1 VHQDTSL
8 RTDGDDALGSEV
20 AREQAVLDRALA
32 RLQVLRAEALQR
44 QAESVRPTGAS
55 PQAVYER
62 DVTAQAAANR
72 RAELDLAGEGLVFGR
87 LDLSDGVV
95 HHVGRRGLRT
105 DEQEPIVVD
114 WRAPAA
120 APFYRA
126 TAADPQGVVRR
137 RTISTRREQVVG
149 VDDELL
155 DAEAADGLEGSVVV
169 GDGAFLAAVSRER
182 TGQMRDIVATI
193 QREQDEAVRAPD
205 DGALVVT
212 GGPGTGKTAVAL
224 HRVAY
229 LMYARREWYSRR
241 GVLVVGPSPVFVDYI
256 GAVLPA
262 LGETSVRLASLA
274 DLPELPRGVEAVGW
288 DPPAAVAVK
297 GSARMVEVLRAVVR
311 SRSGARRLRDLEL
324 LHWGVVVTVRG
335 GEVARRRSQVHR
347 ASRSHNGGRA
357 AFSAALVELCWRAWQ
372 RRPEAGRIE
381 EDDREDFAS
390 WLRGDPAFRRA
401 LDEAWPVLHPWALLS
416 ELRSGRVPLDDLAR
430 GVLTPEELAALS
442 AAWTSGD
449 APLTAADAALHDEL
463 VELVGAPP
471 VEVEPEDD
479 GWDELSELDELARSS
494 EVTTHFDRTS
504 RNRRN
509 LAEERDYR
517 TFAHVV
523 VDEAQDVH
531 ADAVADARAAGA
543 RRDLDVVG
551 DWVQSAWPGRP
562 GGPRRPRGRARH
574 EPPAHRRAHHQL
586 PHQHRDRRAGSATAG
601 PHRPRPAAARRRAQ
615 HRRRARLVA
624 GVDVLEELPARSS
637 GSSPRSAARSAS
649 SRRTAWSSRC
659 GTCCR
664 RTRGCRSSTRGR
676 SRASSTTAASSPT
689 RTRSWPRPGTRS
701 PACAAST
708 WHSPGRRNG
717 SWSCPGSRSRR
728 CCDLHRTAP
737 ERSRPGW
744 SISRSRRRRWRR
756 APGSTRGRSP
766 T

>member
-1 VHQDTSL
+1 MTAE
-8 RTDGDDALGSEV
+8 TAAEEGAAGNALALEV
-20 AREQAVLDRALA
+20 EREQLVLDRALA
-32 RLQVLRAEALQR
+32 RLDVLRAEAVQR
-44 QAESVRPTGAS
+44 ESESVRPTGGS

-87 LDLSDGVV
+87 LDLGDGAV

-105 DEQEPIVVD
+105 DQQEPIVVD

-120 APFYRA
+120 AAFYRA

-137 RTISTRREQVVG
+137 RTISTRRDTVIG

-155 DAEAADGLEGSVVV
+155 DAAASDQLEGTVVV

-274 DLPELPRGVEAVGW
+274 DLPELPRGVEALGW
-288 DPPAAVAVK
+288 DAPAAVAVK
-297 GSARMVEVLRAVVR
+297 GSARMVDVLRALVR
-311 SRSGARRLRDLEL
+311 SRAGARRLRDLEL
-324 LHWGVVVTVRG
+324 LHWGVSVTVRG
-335 GEVARRRSQVHR
+335 GEIARRRSQVHR
-347 ASRSHNGGRA
+347 SSRSHNGGRA

-381 EDDREDFAS
+381 EDDRDDFAS

-401 LDEAWPVLHPWALLS
+401 LDEAWPVLQPWALLTS
-416 ELRSGRVPLDDLAR
+416 LRSGQVPLADLAR
-430 GVLTPEELAALS
+430 GVLRDDEVTALS
-442 AAWTSGD
+442 AAWTAD
-449 APLTAADAALHDEL
+449 APLTAADAALYDEL
-463 VELVGAPP
+463 LELVGPPP

-479 GWDELSELDELARSS
+479 GWDELSELDERARES
-494 EVTTHFDRTS
+494 EVTTHFDRTA

-523 VDEAQDVH
+523 VDEAQDVTPMQW
-531 ADAVADARAAGA
+531 RMLA
-543 RRDLDVVG
+543 RRARGATWTVVG
-551 DWVQSAWPGRP
+551 DWVQSAWPDVQEVRDALSAVLGKNRLRTVELTTNYRTSTEIAALAARLLSRIDP
-562 GGPRRPRGRARH
+562 GLQPPAAVRSTGVDPLLVEGDVLAEVPGAVERLLGQVGGTVGVVAPHGLVEQVRDLLPAHPRLSVVDPWQVKGLEYDGCLVADPHGLVAEARH
-574 EPPAHRRAHHQL
+574 PVAGLRSLYVALTRATQ
-586 PHQHRDRRAGSATAG
+586 
-601 PHRPRPAAARRRAQ
+601 
-615 HRRRARLVA
+615 RLVVVS
-624 GVDVLEELPARSS
+624 GEPLETL
-637 GSSPRSAARSAS
+637 
-649 SRRTAWSSRC
+649 
-659 GTCCR
+659 
-664 RTRGCRSSTRGR
+664 
-676 SRASSTTAASSPT
+676 
-689 RTRSWPRPGTRS
+689 
-701 PACAAST
+701 
-708 WHSPGRRNG
+708 
-717 SWSCPGSRSRR
+717 
-728 CCDLHRTAP
+728 L
-737 ERSRPGW
+737 
-744 SISRSRRRRWRR
+744 
-756 APGSTRGRSP
+756 
-766 T
+766 

>member
-1 VHQDTSL
+1 VVHPETSL
-8 RTDGDDALGSEV
+8 LPDGADDALTSEV

-32 RLQVLRAEALQR
+32 RLDVLRAEAQR
-44 QAESVRPTGAS
+44 WQAESVRPAGGS

-87 LDLSDGVV
+87 LDLSDGAV

-105 DEQEPIVVD
+105 ADQEPIVVD

-137 RTISTRREQVVG
+137 RTISTRRDQVVG

-182 TGQMRDIVATI
+182 TGHMRDIVATI

-274 DLPELPRGVEAVGW
+274 DLPDLPRGVEALGW
-288 DPPAAVAVK
+288 DAPAAVAVK
-297 GSARMVEVLRAVVR
+297 GSARMVDVLKALVR
-311 SRSGARRLRDLEL
+311 SRAGARRLRDLEL
-324 LHWGVVVTVRG
+324 LHWGVSVTVRG
-335 GEVARRRSQVHR
+335 GEIARRRSQVHR
-347 ASRSHNGGRA
+347 SARSHNGGRA

-381 EDDREDFAS
+381 EDDRDDFAS
-390 WLRGDPAFRRA
+390 WLRGDPAFRGA
-401 LDEAWPVLHPWALLS
+401 LDEAWPVLQPWALLTS
-416 ELRSGRVPLDDLAR
+416 LRSGQAPLADLAR
-430 GVLTPEELAALS
+430 GVLRDDEVAALS
-442 AAWTSGD
+442 AAWTPD

-463 VELVGAPP
+463 VELVGPPP

-479 GWDELSELDELARSS
+479 GWDELSELDELARES

-523 VDEAQDVH
+523 VDEAQDVTPMQW
-531 ADAVADARAAGA
+531 RMLA
-543 RRDLDVVG
+543 RRARGATWTVVG
-551 DWVQSAWPGRP
+551 DWVQSAWPDVQEVRDALAAVLGKNRLRTVELTTNYRTSTEIAALAARLLSHIDP
-562 GGPRRPRGRARH
+562 DLQPPAAVRSTGVDPLLVEGDVLAEVPAAVERLLAQVGGTVGVVAPHGLVERVRDTLPANPRLTVVDPWQVKGLEYDGCLVADPHGLVAEARH
-574 EPPAHRRAHHQL
+574 PVAGLRSLYVALTRATQ
-586 PHQHRDRRAGSATAG
+586 
-601 PHRPRPAAARRRAQ
+601 
-615 HRRRARLVA
+615 RLVVVS
-624 GVDVLEELPARSS
+624 GEPLETL
-637 GSSPRSAARSAS
+637 
-649 SRRTAWSSRC
+649 
-659 GTCCR
+659 
-664 RTRGCRSSTRGR
+664 
-676 SRASSTTAASSPT
+676 
-689 RTRSWPRPGTRS
+689 
-701 PACAAST
+701 
-708 WHSPGRRNG
+708 
-717 SWSCPGSRSRR
+717 
-728 CCDLHRTAP
+728 L
-737 ERSRPGW
+737 
-744 SISRSRRRRWRR
+744 
-756 APGSTRGRSP
+756 
-766 T
+766 

>member
-1 VHQDTSL
+1 MHQETTAPL
-8 RTDGDDALGSEV
+8 TDGAGDALSSEV

-32 RLQVLRAEALQR
+32 RLDVLRAEAQRR
-44 QAESVRPTGAS
+44 QAESVRPTGGS

-87 LDLSDGVV
+87 LDLGDGAV

-105 DEQEPIVVD
+105 DDQEPIVVD

-137 RTISTRREQVVG
+137 RTISTRRDQVVG

-274 DLPELPRGVEAVGW
+274 DLPELPRGVDAPGW
-288 DPPAAVAVK
+288 DAPAAVAVK
-297 GSARMVEVLRAVVR
+297 GSARMVDVLKALVR
-311 SRSGARRLRDLEL
+311 SHAGARRLGDLEL
-324 LHWGVVVTVRG
+324 LHWGVGVTVRG
-335 GEVARRRSQVHR
+335 GEIARRRSQVHR
-347 ASRSHNGGRA
+347 SSRSHNGGRA

-401 LDEAWPVLHPWALLS
+401 LDEAWPVLQPWALLTA
-416 ELRSGRVPLDDLAR
+416 LRSGHAPLAELAR
-430 GVLTPEELAALS
+430 GVLRDDEVAALS
-442 AAWTSGD
+442 AAWTAD
-449 APLTAADAALHDEL
+449 APLTAADAALYDEL
-463 VELVGAPP
+463 HELVGVPP

-523 VDEAQDVH
+523 VDEAQDVTPMQW
-531 ADAVADARAAGA
+531 RMLA
-543 RRDLDVVG
+543 RRARGATWTVVG
-551 DWVQSAWPGRP
+551 DWVQSAWPDVQEVRDALAAVLGKNRLRTVELTTNYRTSTEVAALAARLLARIDP
-562 GGPRRPRGRARH
+562 GLQ
-574 EPPAHRRAHHQL
+574 PPAAVRSTGVDPLLVVGDVLTEVPPAVERLLGQVGGTVGVVAPHGLVERVRDVL
-586 PHQHRDRRAGSATAG
+586 PADPRLSVVDPWQVKGLEYDGCVVAD
-601 PHRPRPAAARRRAQ
+601 PHGLVAEAQ
-615 HRRRARLVA
+615 HPVAGLRSLYVALTRATQRLVVVS
-624 GVDVLEELPARSS
+624 GEPLETL
-637 GSSPRSAARSAS
+637 
-649 SRRTAWSSRC
+649 
-659 GTCCR
+659 
-664 RTRGCRSSTRGR
+664 
-676 SRASSTTAASSPT
+676 
-689 RTRSWPRPGTRS
+689 
-701 PACAAST
+701 
-708 WHSPGRRNG
+708 
-717 SWSCPGSRSRR
+717 
-728 CCDLHRTAP
+728 L
-737 ERSRPGW
+737 
-744 SISRSRRRRWRR
+744 
-756 APGSTRGRSP
+756 
-766 T
+766 

>member
-1 VHQDTSL
+1 MHLDTPSL
-8 RTDGDDALGSEV
+8 PADGADDALASEV

-32 RLQVLRAEALQR
+32 RLDVLRAEALR
-44 QAESVRPTGAS
+44 WQAESVRPAGGS

-87 LDLSDGVV
+87 LDRSDGTV

-105 DEQEPIVVD
+105 AEQEPIVVD

-137 RTISTRREQVVG
+137 RTISTRRDQVVG

-155 DAEAADGLEGSVVV
+155 DAEASDGLEGSVVV

-229 LMYARREWYSRR
+229 LMYARRDWYSRR

-274 DLPELPRGVEAVGW
+274 DLPDLPRGVDAPGW
-288 DPPAAVAVK
+288 DDPASVAVK
-297 GSARMVEVLRAVVR
+297 GSARMVAVLQALVR
-311 SRSGARRLRDLEL
+311 SRAGARRLGDLEL
-324 LHWGVVVTVRG
+324 LHWGVSVTVRG
-335 GEVARRRSQVHR
+335 GEIARRRTQVR
-347 ASRSHNGGRA
+347 RSSRSHNGGRA

-390 WLRGDPAFRRA
+390 WLRGDPAYRRA
-401 LDEAWPVLHPWALLS
+401 LDEAWPVLQSWTLLTA
-416 ELRSGRVPLDDLAR
+416 LRSGQAPLADLAR
-430 GVLTPEELAALS
+430 GVLTDDEVRALTASWTAEAA
-442 AAWTSGD
+442 
-449 APLTAADAALHDEL
+449 LTAADAALHDEL
-463 VELVGAPP
+463 QELVGTPP

-479 GWDELSELDELARSS
+479 GWDELSELDELARES

-523 VDEAQDVH
+523 VDEAQDVTPMQW
-531 ADAVADARAAGA
+531 RMLA
-543 RRDLDVVG
+543 RRARGATWTVVG
-551 DWVQSAWPGRP
+551 DWVQSAWPDVQEVRDALAAVLGSNRLRTVELTTNYRTSTEIAALAARLLARIDP
-562 GGPRRPRGRARH
+562 ALQPPAAVRSTGVDPLLVKGDVLAEVPAAVERLLAQVGGTVGVVAPHGLVERVRDVLPASPRLSVVDPWQVKGLEYDGCLVADPHGLVAEARH
-574 EPPAHRRAHHQL
+574 PVAGLRSLYVALTRATQ
-586 PHQHRDRRAGSATAG
+586 
-601 PHRPRPAAARRRAQ
+601 
-615 HRRRARLVA
+615 RLVVVS
-624 GVDVLEELPARSS
+624 GEPLETL
-637 GSSPRSAARSAS
+637 
-649 SRRTAWSSRC
+649 
-659 GTCCR
+659 
-664 RTRGCRSSTRGR
+664 
-676 SRASSTTAASSPT
+676 
-689 RTRSWPRPGTRS
+689 
-701 PACAAST
+701 
-708 WHSPGRRNG
+708 
-717 SWSCPGSRSRR
+717 
-728 CCDLHRTAP
+728 L
-737 ERSRPGW
+737 
-744 SISRSRRRRWRR
+744 
-756 APGSTRGRSP
+756 
-766 T
+766 

>member
-1 VHQDTSL
+1 MHQDTSP

-62 DVTAQAAANR
+62 DGTAQAAANR

-288 DPPAAVAVK
+288 DAPAAVAVK
-297 GSARMVEVLRAVVR
+297 GSARMVEVLRALVR

-494 EVTTHFDRTS
+494 EVTTHFDRT
-504 RNRRN
+504 
-509 LAEERDYR
+509 
-517 TFAHVV
+517 
-523 VDEAQDVH
+523 
-531 ADAVADARAAGA
+531 
-543 RRDLDVVG
+543 
-551 DWVQSAWPGRP
+551 
-562 GGPRRPRGRARH
+562 
-574 EPPAHRRAHHQL
+574 
-586 PHQHRDRRAGSATAG
+586 
-601 PHRPRPAAARRRAQ
+601 
-615 HRRRARLVA
+615 
-624 GVDVLEELPARSS
+624 
-637 GSSPRSAARSAS
+637 
-649 SRRTAWSSRC
+649 
-659 GTCCR
+659 
-664 RTRGCRSSTRGR
+664 
-676 SRASSTTAASSPT
+676 
-689 RTRSWPRPGTRS
+689 
-701 PACAAST
+701 
-708 WHSPGRRNG
+708 
-717 SWSCPGSRSRR
+717 
-728 CCDLHRTAP
+728 
-737 ERSRPGW
+737 
-744 SISRSRRRRWRR
+744 
-756 APGSTRGRSP
+756 
-766 T
+766 

>member
-1 VHQDTSL
+1 VHTDTTPP
-8 RTDGDDALGSEV
+8 RTSRPTSGADDALASEV

-32 RLQVLRAEALQR
+32 RLEVLRAEAQR
-44 QAESVRPTGAS
+44 WQAESVRPTGGS

-87 LDLSDGVV
+87 LDLSDGAV

-105 DEQEPIVVD
+105 AEQEPIVVD

-155 DAEAADGLEGSVVV
+155 DAEAADWLEGSVVV

-229 LMYARREWYSRR
+229 LMYARRDWYSRR

-274 DLPELPRGVEAVGW
+274 DLPDLPRGVEALGW
-288 DPPAAVAVK
+288 DAPAAVAVK
-297 GSARMVEVLRAVVR
+297 GSARMVPVLQALVR
-311 SRSGARRLRDLEL
+311 SRAGARRLRDLEL
-324 LHWGVVVTVRG
+324 LHWGVSVTVRG
-335 GEVARRRSQVHR
+335 GEIARRRSQVHR
-347 ASRSHNGGRA
+347 SSRSHNGGRA
-357 AFSAALVELCWRAWQ
+357 AFSAGLAELCWRAWQ

-381 EDDREDFAS
+381 EDDREDFVS

-401 LDEAWPVLHPWALLS
+401 LDEAWPVLQAWELLTS
-416 ELRSGRVPLDDLAR
+416 LRSGRSPLADLAR
-430 GVLTPEELAALS
+430 GVLRDDEVAALS
-442 AAWTSGD
+442 AAWTPD

-463 VELVGAPP
+463 LELVGPPP

-479 GWDELSELDELARSS
+479 GWDELSELDALARES

-509 LAEERDYR
+509 VAEERDYR

-523 VDEAQDVH
+523 VDEAQDVTPMQW
-531 ADAVADARAAGA
+531 RMLA
-543 RRDLDVVG
+543 RRARGATWTVVG
-551 DWVQSAWPGRP
+551 DWVQSAWPDVQEVRDALTAVLGKNRLRTVELTTNYRTSTEIAALAARLLSSIDPALQPPAAVRSTGVEPLLVVGDLLAELP
-562 GGPRRPRGRARH
+562 GAVEQLLGQVGGTVGVVAPHGLVERVRDVLPAHPRLSVVDPWQVKGLEYDGCLVADPHALVAEARH
-574 EPPAHRRAHHQL
+574 PVAGLRSLYVALTRATQ
-586 PHQHRDRRAGSATAG
+586 
-601 PHRPRPAAARRRAQ
+601 
-615 HRRRARLVA
+615 RLV
-624 GVDVLEELPARSS
+624 VVSSEPLETL
-637 GSSPRSAARSAS
+637 
-649 SRRTAWSSRC
+649 
-659 GTCCR
+659 
-664 RTRGCRSSTRGR
+664 
-676 SRASSTTAASSPT
+676 
-689 RTRSWPRPGTRS
+689 
-701 PACAAST
+701 
-708 WHSPGRRNG
+708 
-717 SWSCPGSRSRR
+717 
-728 CCDLHRTAP
+728 L
-737 ERSRPGW
+737 
-744 SISRSRRRRWRR
+744 
-756 APGSTRGRSP
+756 
-766 T
+766 

>member
-1 VHQDTSL
+1 MHPDTTSP
-8 RTDGDDALGSEV
+8 RADGGDDALAFEV

-32 RLQVLRAEALQR
+32 RLEVLRAEALR
-44 QAESVRPTGAS
+44 WQAESVRPAGGS

-87 LDLSDGVV
+87 LDLSDGTV

-105 DEQEPIVVD
+105 DSQEPIVVD

-120 APFYRA
+120 ASFYRA

-137 RTISTRREQVVG
+137 RTISTRRDAVVG

-229 LMYARREWYSRR
+229 LMYARREWYARR

-274 DLPELPRGVEAVGW
+274 DLPELPRGVEASGW
-288 DPPAAVAVK
+288 DAPSAVAVK
-297 GSARMVEVLRAVVR
+297 GSARMVDVLRALVR
-311 SRSGARRLRDLEL
+311 SRRGARRLRDLEL
-324 LHWGVVVTVRG
+324 LHWGVGVTVRG
-335 GEVARRRSQVHR
+335 GEIARRRSQVQR
-347 ASRSHNGGRA
+347 SSRSHNGGRA

-381 EDDREDFAS
+381 EDDRDDFAS

-401 LDEAWPVLHPWALLS
+401 LDDAWPVLQPWALLTA
-416 ELRSGRVPLDDLAR
+416 LRSGQAPLAELGR
-430 GVLTPEELAALS
+430 GVLTDDEVTALA
-442 AAWTSGD
+442 AAWTAD
-449 APLTAADAALHDEL
+449 APLTAADAALYDEL
-463 VELVGAPP
+463 HELVGAPP

-479 GWDELSELDELARSS
+479 GWDELSELDELARSA
-494 EVTTHFDRTS
+494 EVTTHFDRTA

-523 VDEAQDVH
+523 VDEAQDVTPMQW
-531 ADAVADARAAGA
+531 RMLA
-543 RRDLDVVG
+543 RRARGATWTVVG
-551 DWVQSAWPGRP
+551 DWVQSAWPDVQEVRDALAAVLGSNRLRTVELTTNYRTSTEVAALAARLLERIDP
-562 GGPRRPRGRARH
+562 GLQ
-574 EPPAHRRAHHQL
+574 PPAAVRSTGVDPLLVEGDVLAEVPGALERLLAQVGGTVGVVAPHGMVEQVRDVL
-586 PHQHRDRRAGSATAG
+586 PASPRLSVVDPWQVKGLEYDGCLVAD
-601 PHRPRPAAARRRAQ
+601 PH
-615 HRRRARLVA
+615 RLVA
-624 GVDVLEELPARSS
+624 EARHPVAGLRSLYVALTRATQRLVVVSDEPLETL
-637 GSSPRSAARSAS
+637 
-649 SRRTAWSSRC
+649 
-659 GTCCR
+659 
-664 RTRGCRSSTRGR
+664 
-676 SRASSTTAASSPT
+676 
-689 RTRSWPRPGTRS
+689 
-701 PACAAST
+701 
-708 WHSPGRRNG
+708 
-717 SWSCPGSRSRR
+717 
-728 CCDLHRTAP
+728 L
-737 ERSRPGW
+737 
-744 SISRSRRRRWRR
+744 
-756 APGSTRGRSP
+756 
-766 T
+766 

>member
-1 VHQDTSL
+1 MVHTDTTSPQ
-8 RTDGDDALGSEV
+8 TDGAHDALTSEV

-32 RLQVLRAEALQR
+32 RLDVLRAEAQR
-44 QAESVRPTGAS
+44 WQAESVRPTGGS

-87 LDLSDGVV
+87 LDLSDGDV

-105 DEQEPIVVD
+105 AEQEPIVVD

-274 DLPELPRGVEAVGW
+274 DLPDLPRGVEALGW
-288 DPPAAVAVK
+288 DAPAAVAVK
-297 GSARMVEVLRAVVR
+297 GSARMVDVLKALVR
-311 SRSGARRLRDLEL
+311 SRAGARRLRDLEL
-324 LHWGVVVTVRG
+324 LHWGVSVTVRG

-347 ASRSHNGGRA
+347 SSRSHNGGRA

-381 EDDREDFAS
+381 EDDRDDFAS

-401 LDEAWPVLHPWALLS
+401 LDEAWPVLQPWELLTS
-416 ELRSGRVPLDDLAR
+416 LRSGTAPLADLAR
-430 GVLTPEELAALS
+430 GVLREDEVAALS
-442 AAWTSGD
+442 AAWTAD
-449 APLTAADAALHDEL
+449 APLTAADAALYDEL
-463 VELVGAPP
+463 LELVGPPP

-479 GWDELSELDELARSS
+479 GWDELSELDELAREA
-494 EVTTHFDRTS
+494 EVTTHFDRTA

-523 VDEAQDVH
+523 VDEAQDVTPMQW
-531 ADAVADARAAGA
+531 RMLA
-543 RRDLDVVG
+543 RRARGATWTVVG
-551 DWVQSAWPGRP
+551 DWVQSAWPDVQEVRDALAAVLGKNRLRTVELTTNYRTSTEIAALAARLLSRIDP
-562 GGPRRPRGRARH
+562 GLQPPAAVRSTGVDPLLVEGDVLAEVPGAVERLLAQVGGTVGVVAPHGLVERVRDALPAHPRLSVVDPWQVKGLEYDGCLVADPHGLVAEARH
-574 EPPAHRRAHHQL
+574 PVAGLRSLYVALTRATQ
-586 PHQHRDRRAGSATAG
+586 
-601 PHRPRPAAARRRAQ
+601 
-615 HRRRARLVA
+615 RLV
-624 GVDVLEELPARSS
+624 VV
-637 GSSPRSAARSAS
+637 
-649 SRRTAWSSRC
+649 
-659 GTCCR
+659 
-664 RTRGCRSSTRGR
+664 
-676 SRASSTTAASSPT
+676 SRAPLET
-689 RTRSWPRPGTRS
+689 
-701 PACAAST
+701 
-708 WHSPGRRNG
+708 
-717 SWSCPGSRSRR
+717 
-728 CCDLHRTAP
+728 LL
-737 ERSRPGW
+737 
-744 SISRSRRRRWRR
+744 
-756 APGSTRGRSP
+756 
-766 T
+766 